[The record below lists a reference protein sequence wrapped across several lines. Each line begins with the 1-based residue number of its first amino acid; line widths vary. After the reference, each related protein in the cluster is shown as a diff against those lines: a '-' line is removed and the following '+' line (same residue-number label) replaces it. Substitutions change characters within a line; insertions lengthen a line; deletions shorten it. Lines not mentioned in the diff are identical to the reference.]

1 MIYDDAIYNANDFD
15 KKLQRDR
22 GINNKG
28 QYRSFSHEFR
38 PTKLYLAEQI
48 MRDNACKFSQASMR
62 FVDGVYY
69 SSLHYNGKD
78 TFATTLFDWLEL
90 YYRIKLG
97 SRQQEKILKICAD
110 RGYIPSITMEELEAH
125 MVMEILVES
134 NS

>member
-22 GINNKG
+22 GINSKG
-28 QYRSFSHEFR
+28 QYRSFSYEYR
-38 PTKLYLAEQI
+38 PTKLYLAEQV
-48 MRDNACKFSQASMR
+48 MRDNACKFSQGGMR

-69 SSLHYNGKD
+69 SSLHYDGKD
-78 TFATTLFDWLEL
+78 MLATSLFNWLEL

-97 SRQQEKILKICAD
+97 SRQREQILKICAD
-110 RGYIPSITMEELEAH
+110 RCYIPSITMEELEAH
-125 MVMEILVES
+125 MVMEILVKS